1 MAAGKKYLSLE
12 EAAAL
17 LRLKND
23 ELIRLREQGAIR
35 GFADR
40 GSWKFKSDDVAEFA
54 RRRYP
59 DSDPELILMTD
70 DDLGE
75 RIIGDPALQ
84 TFSSSETAVDD
95 DDPRGQQATVIHK
108 VPKHTTDSDVRLVLD
123 SGLTTRLTGSSDQ
136 MPVLDPARSDSD
148 VRLVGDSSPRSK
160 SPNDHDVQRV
170 DPVFSGSDSDSD
182 VRLVSPLGSDFKR
195 GLEESDSDV
204 RLLGQPH
211 SDSDVRLAP
220 LADSDSDVLLVSR
233 RRSDDHTGMAS
244 DSHLALLAP
253 LVDQQG
259 DTRGAVIEDLNGTD
273 VDSNSLPSLTSGSSV
288 VLSGERGFR
297 LGADSGIQLRPPA
310 DSGILLEG
318 DDSGIQLSADDS
330 GIQLSAGDS
339 SLQRTLPGRSSQ
351 TQEPVDDLDATAPL
365 LLKQVEDSPNSTDQ
379 ELSLFADDESDTAG
393 KRGQEAVVMF
403 EDDFD
408 DSRPTG
414 SGKSRPP
421 QSGHSGLDL
430 DDDDELEVSD
440 EILGEDDELDELD
453 AFDSDGDEFHENG
466 VAGVSQIGFGS
477 RQDRMLA
484 PHQAEWGTGL
494 VLGLMASTLV
504 MSLGAILSVDLLRT
518 TWAGNES
525 SVYPGELIGLFAG
538 LFQ

>member
-1 MAAGKKYLSLE
+1 M
-12 EAAAL
+12 
-17 LRLKND
+17 
-23 ELIRLREQGAIR
+23 
-35 GFADR
+35 
-40 GSWKFKSDDVAEFA
+40 
-54 RRRYP
+54 
-59 DSDPELILMTD
+59 
-70 DDLGE
+70 
-75 RIIGDPALQ
+75 
-84 TFSSSETAVDD
+84 
-95 DDPRGQQATVIHK
+95 
-108 VPKHTTDSDVRLVLD
+108 
-123 SGLTTRLTGSSDQ
+123 
-136 MPVLDPARSDSD
+136 
-148 VRLVGDSSPRSK
+148 
-160 SPNDHDVQRV
+160 
-170 DPVFSGSDSDSD
+170 
-182 VRLVSPLGSDFKR
+182 
-195 GLEESDSDV
+195 
-204 RLLGQPH
+204 
-211 SDSDVRLAP
+211 
-220 LADSDSDVLLVSR
+220 
-233 RRSDDHTGMAS
+233 
-244 DSHLALLAP
+244 
-253 LVDQQG
+253 
-259 DTRGAVIEDLNGTD
+259 
-273 VDSNSLPSLTSGSSV
+273 
-288 VLSGERGFR
+288 
-297 LGADSGIQLRPPA
+297 
-310 DSGILLEG
+310 
-318 DDSGIQLSADDS
+318 
-330 GIQLSAGDS
+330 
-339 SLQRTLPGRSSQ
+339 
-351 TQEPVDDLDATAPL
+351 DATAPL

-453 AFDSDGDEFHENG
+453 AFDSDGDEFHDTG